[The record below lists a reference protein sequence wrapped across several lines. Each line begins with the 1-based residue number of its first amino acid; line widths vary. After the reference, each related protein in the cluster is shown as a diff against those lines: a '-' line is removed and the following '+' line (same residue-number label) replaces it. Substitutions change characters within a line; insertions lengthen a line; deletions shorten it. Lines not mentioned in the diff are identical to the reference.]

1 MTNDNLIFY
10 EKKKLSGSVS
20 ILGVPLDLG
29 KDNSG
34 TSLSPKF
41 IRKAGLKEMI
51 DDIGLKYKDMGD
63 VKCADRKSAKIG
75 DPKVKFLEEIVRVA
89 EETAKI
95 VNNEI
100 ASGNK
105 MLVLGGDHALSVGTI
120 SGASVACNG
129 DMGVIWIDAH
139 GDMMT
144 HKNTLSGNIHG
155 MPSSAMMG
163 FGHPAL
169 VNILKP
175 TSKIKK
181 ENIIYIG
188 LKDLDQG
195 EIDLIR
201 NEKLTAFTIMDI
213 VRNNFDQI
221 FNSIV
226 ELQKRVGNVWVSLD
240 MDSIDSAYA
249 PGSLMVTSGS
259 LTLREIT
266 NLTKFIGKMCKVVGM
281 DIVELAPKLDV
292 NGKTTRLAIELIS
305 HLLGS
310 EYDWYTQYMK
320 KAVEKQKGK

>member
-1 MTNDNLIFY
+1 MPNDNLKFY
-10 EKKKLSGSVS
+10 EKKKLSGKVSV
-20 ILGVPLDLG
+20 LGVPVDLG
-29 KDNSG
+29 KDSSG
-34 TSLSPKF
+34 TDLGPKY
-41 IRKAGLKEMI
+41 IRKAGLQEMCE
-51 DDIGLKYKDMGD
+51 DIGLQYKDLGD
-63 VKCADRKSAKIG
+63 VKCADRKSAEIG
-75 DPKVKFLEEIVRVA
+75 DLKVKFLEEIVRVA

-95 VNNEI
+95 VNTEI
-100 ASGNK
+100 SSGNK

-144 HKNTLSGNIHG
+144 HENTLSGNIHG

-175 TSKIKK
+175 TGKIKK

-201 NEKLTAFTIMDI
+201 NEKLTVFTIMDI

-240 MDSIDSAYA
+240 MDSIDCADA
-249 PGSLMVTSGS
+249 PGSLMATSGS
-259 LTLREIT
+259 LTLREVT
-266 NLTKFIGKMCKVVGM
+266 NLTKFIGKTCKVVGM
-281 DIVELAPKLDV
+281 DIVELTPKLDV
-292 NGKTTRLAIELIS
+292 DRKTTRLAIELIS

-310 EYDWYTQYMK
+310 EYDWYTRYMK
-320 KAVEKQKGK
+320 KASRKLK